1 MRIPKREF
9 TLENLQVYAE
19 WVSDIFRQD
28 DLFKDGWS
36 EGIVNNYTLSPDWD
50 YADLSK
56 VAKLNDVELLCR
68 WGLDEEGYRQEWYQ
82 YINYDSEEQWLSEYD
97 RNFSN
102 DTTLNY
108 NNVVQLIQP
117 KEKQ

>member
-28 DLFKDGWS
+28 DLFKDCWS

-68 WGLDEEGYRQEWYQ
+68 WGLEEEGYRQEWYQ

>member
-36 EGIVNNYTLSPDWD
+36 EGIEDDAYERYEDD
-50 YADLSK
+50 EY
-56 VAKLNDVELLCR
+56 LND
-68 WGLDEEGYRQEWYQ
+68 EWEVTQ
-82 YINYDSEEQWLSEYD
+82 DDMSED
-97 RNFSN
+97 
-102 DTTLNY
+102 D
-108 NNVVQLIQP
+108 VQI
-117 KEKQ
+117 KEVK